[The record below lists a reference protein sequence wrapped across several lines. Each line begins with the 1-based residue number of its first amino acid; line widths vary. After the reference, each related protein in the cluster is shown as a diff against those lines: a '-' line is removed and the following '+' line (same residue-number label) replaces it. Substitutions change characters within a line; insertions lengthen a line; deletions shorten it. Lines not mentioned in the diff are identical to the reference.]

1 MTSGRLPGQD
11 SGKTVKAP
19 LSVMRPIA
27 SRTGS
32 PSAPI
37 PEGTVSN
44 AVNQRLPSGPATS
57 RLGAG
62 TPGASG
68 NKVTWP
74 IDAVGDGDVTGE
86 GEWVETAL
94 AVDQSGAAQALSTTH
109 STASHA
115 MRAAYRW
122 PQRPI

>member
-27 SRTGS
+27 SWTGS
-32 PSAPI
+32 PNAPI
-37 PEGTVSN
+37 PECTVSN

-62 TPGASG
+62 IPGASG
-68 NKVTWP
+68 NRVTWP
-74 IDAVGDGDVTGE
+74 IGAVGDGDAAGD
-86 GEWVETAL
+86 GEWVGTVL
-94 AVDQSGAAQALSTTH
+94 DQGGAAQAVSIRQSTESH
-109 STASHA
+109 TA
-115 MRAAYRW
+115 
-122 PQRPI
+122 